1 VRIAIVNPVSQTSPN
16 RWNVPPVVSN
26 AQSIGVQLARE
37 IAATGNEVT
46 VVMAQPFRPATSD
59 EGVDARYLPVVGSPV
74 SPSAQ
79 LPLMPSLRREIA
91 TGGFDAVVSSELF
104 QWSTLALAE
113 KGLPPLFV
121 WHEADTYQQFLRT
134 VPARLYYATAAKRVI
149 RRAAGFFPRGD
160 SAREFLLRVGVPAE
174 KIGPEVPNGINARLF
189 APSRESRAETP
200 LILFVGSLIERK
212 NPSLAVHAMPYV
224 LRKVPEAKLLMKGF
238 GDQEG
243 HLRALVGKLGVE
255 GAVGFDTSR
264 STHSEMVKLYNHAWV
279 CVFPTFRDFATL
291 SPIEAVACG
300 VPVVLSKRLFSAR
313 YLEDMGCAVA
323 TSDDPAEFAEGILR
337 QFDSR
342 GRSGLPD
349 ATLAPVV
356 DRFSLQN
363 AAGSLVD
370 YVGEVI
376 GR

>member
-1 VRIAIVNPVSQTSPN
+1 MRIAIVNPVSQTSPN
-16 RWNVPPVVSN
+16 RWSVPPVVSN

-37 IAATGNEVT
+37 VVSAGNEAT
-46 VVMAQPFRPATSD
+46 VYMAEPFSPATSD

-79 LPLMPSLRREIA
+79 LPFMPSLSREIA
-91 TGGFDAVVSSELF
+91 SGGFDAVVASELF
-104 QWSTLALAE
+104 QWSTLALTA

-149 RRAAGFFPRGD
+149 RRAAGFFPRAD
-160 SAREFLLRVGVPAE
+160 SAREFLLHVGVPAE

-189 APSRESRAETP
+189 APSREARSETP

-212 NPSLAVHAMPYV
+212 NPSLAVRAMPHV
-224 LRKVPEAKLLMKGF
+224 LREVPEAKLLMKGF

-243 HLRALVGKLGVE
+243 HLRELAARIGVD

-264 STHSEMVKLYNHAWV
+264 STHSEMARLYNHAWV

-313 YLEDMGCAVA
+313 YLEEMGCAVA
-323 TSDDPAEFAEGILR
+323 TSDDPSQFAQAILR
-337 QFDSR
+337 QLDTC
-342 GRSGLPD
+342 GRSGLTD
-349 ATLAPVV
+349 ATIAPVV
-356 DRFSLQN
+356 DRFSLQR
-363 AAGSLVD
+363 AAGNLIG
-370 YVGEVI
+370 YVGEVL